1 MKAIAVVDKNLA
13 IGREN
18 SLLFSLPA
26 DLKHYKEET
35 LGKVVVMGR
44 KTVEGLPGK
53 KPLPGRTTVV
63 VSRSIPLPELPDDAI
78 VCGGAQIYSLFW
90 DRTDYLIMTEV
101 EAEAEGAD
109 AFFPDYRDGSFTL
122 VKESGP
128 VEDNGYKYYI
138 REYKRN
144 V

>member
-35 LGKVVVMGR
+35 LGKVVIMGR

-63 VSRSIPLPELPDDAI
+63 VSRSIPLPEIPDDAI
-78 VCGGAQIYSLFW
+78 VCGGAQVYAMFW

-109 AFFPDYRDGSFTL
+109 AFFPDYRDGSFTC
-122 VKESGP
+122 VKDSGEI
-128 VEDNGYKYYI
+128 EDNGFKYHI

-144 V
+144 A